1 MLLNRYTISSR
12 RVFSCSLCRYQLVYG
27 RRSLLSPYL
36 WDRCRHLSSLRIQ
49 VRFGL
54 SSRSIP
60 DPGTNSRQITI
71 SKRRTLC
78 SDSYQP
84 KSQLVQPSNLAQ
96 ASAPVTRF
104 PYLGGILNRIALLR
118 YGDLF
123 YVNHNRVWLQ
133 QISGTAVLSGVPRGH
148 SGPPAIHCGTGLSRT
163 AKNGNYIWRRLQR
176 VSLIDLAVDKNR
188 VTKASDYS
196 H

>member
-1 MLLNRYTISSR
+1 MNRYTMSSR

-60 DPGTNSRQITI
+60 DPGTNSRQIII

-78 SDSYQP
+78 SDSYQW
-84 KSQLVQPSNLAQ
+84 KSQPVQSSNSAQ
-96 ASAPVTRF
+96 ASPVTRF
-104 PYLGGILNRIALLR
+104 PYLGGILNRIALLW

-123 YVNHNRVWLQ
+123 YVIHIRVWLQ
-133 QISGTAVLSGVPRGH
+133 QNHGAAVLSGVPRGH
-148 SGPPAIHCGTGLSRT
+148 MGPLAIRCGTGSSGT
-163 AKNGNYIWRRLQR
+163 AKIRNYAWRRLQR
-176 VSLIDLAVDKNR
+176 ISLIDLAEHKD
-188 VTKASDYS
+188 
-196 H
+196 